1 MEGFV
6 GCGGSPVRRIVT
18 ISLLSSVSSIA
29 AKVAFLLFDSWSAK
43 KKEHYV
49 IPTPTAPP
57 FQYAANLAANP
68 ASLIQT
74 GALRTN
80 DMLLSDGIQS
90 PRSASAAFQ
99 DHNYDNKDNVPSPAD
114 SFKKLQAS
122 GIVESK
128 SFDIFTTLQEQ
139 DGRKGLF
146 VDRGVGCTM
155 FAKSFSSCSLAS
167 VLNFVTGKA
176 MSEAAG
182 AVAAAAVADQLHGS
196 NEDRNLAIVLV
207 GLRARGKT
215 FTAVKLTRYLCELGH
230 ETRHFNVGKAVLKD
244 LKYADTHDKYDK
256 RSQISR
262 SRYRTFH
269 LRLRPAGVTI
279 TFGGFNLIKTESSFY
294 DLFNLTTSS
303 HYALPNYCTVNISTV
318 HSVAFY
324 MY

>member
-1 MEGFV
+1 
-6 GCGGSPVRRIVT
+6 
-18 ISLLSSVSSIA
+18 
-29 AKVAFLLFDSWSAK
+29 
-43 KKEHYV
+43 
-49 IPTPTAPP
+49 
-57 FQYAANLAANP
+57 
-68 ASLIQT
+68 
-74 GALRTN
+74 
-80 DMLLSDGIQS
+80 MLLSDGIQS

-230 ETRHFNVGKAVLKD
+230 ETRHFNVGKILCDALNSCSDLKLTNKKGHKQASVINGPHWRGKIKGCGQKLFRVKGEQSLKENRQTILHYCYRGVAYIEASATIYQDGKHTLRTRANKRRKKVLK
-244 LKYADTHDKYDK
+244 K
-256 RSQISR
+256 
-262 SRYRTFH
+262 
-269 LRLRPAGVTI
+269 
-279 TFGGFNLIKTESSFY
+279 
-294 DLFNLTTSS
+294 LFS
-303 HYALPNYCTVNISTV
+303 PK
-318 HSVAFY
+318 F
-324 MY
+324 